1 MGISG
6 HIGITVDD
14 VYKACARFEELGV
27 EFAKR
32 PDDGNTNTLISGI
45 SLSIPLNVNRTCS
58 WEGR

>member
-32 PDDGNTNTLISGI
+32 PDDGNTSTLISGI
-45 SLSIPLNVNRTCS
+45 SFIYSVKCELNLYL
-58 WEGR
+58 EGR